1 MYGPVKGPA
10 RFSVQHGLRRT
21 IGDVYRQLVGE
32 RSGLLLVQKPV
43 RGKCPGEAEG
53 LLLQLHDPGHPLFRN
68 LIQPDS
74 ISIDCMK
81 FHDRWYDVS
90 DQRGIYS
97 TEKPSHIQPGRAMDE
112 VLVISGNLMVPLSA
126 LEFRFSRSGGPGG
139 QHVNK
144 VSSRVVVEYDILHA
158 QELTE
163 EQRQR
168 ILHARPSRVGADGIL
183 RIASQRSR
191 SQWKN
196 REDAV
201 KKLVE
206 HLQDVLRPMKK
217 RKRTGATI
225 ISRERKRSRKQRH
238 ARKKM
243 LRRAVT
249 PDD

>member
-1 MYGPVKGPA
+1 
-10 RFSVQHGLRRT
+10 
-21 IGDVYRQLVGE
+21 
-32 RSGLLLVQKPV
+32 
-43 RGKCPGEAEG
+43 
-53 LLLQLHDPGHPLFRN
+53 
-68 LIQPDS
+68 
-74 ISIDCMK
+74 
-81 FHDRWYDVS
+81 
-90 DQRGIYS
+90 
-97 TEKPSHIQPGRAMDE
+97 MDE
-112 VLVISGNLMVPLSA
+112 VLVIGDNLIVPLSA

-144 VSSRVVVEYDILHA
+144 VSSRVVVEYDVLHA
-158 QELTE
+158 RELTE

-168 ILHARPSRVGADGIL
+168 ILHATHSRVGLDGKL

-201 KKLVE
+201 NKLVE
-206 HLQDVLRPMKK
+206 HLQDLLRPVKK
-217 RKRTGATI
+217 RKRTGVTLA
-225 ISRERKRSRKQRH
+225 SRERRRSRKQRH